1 MIFSTFEISN
11 DYGKLLEQ
19 GTTMP
24 NFWKK
29 IRNNY
34 RDFKIADYPNFYCVA
49 YKKNGCKNRINL
61 KRALAMTGC

>member
-11 DYGKLLEQ
+11 DYVQALEQ
-19 GTTMP
+19 ATTMP

-29 IRNNY
+29 ISNNY

-49 YKKNGCKNRINL
+49 YKK
-61 KRALAMTGC
+61 